1 MATKIITNQTE
12 WKPVKIEM
20 EFTSRQQ
27 LAMFVEMMGSA
38 YSIAEVIKENSD
50 IACDVTECM
59 ELFEMENAIDQM
71 IDVDTWKRLKLIA
84 NS

>member
-20 EFTSRQQ
+20 EFTTRQQ

-38 YSIAEVIKENSD
+38 HSIAEVIKENSD
-50 IACDVTECM
+50 ITCDVTECM
-59 ELFEMENAIDQM
+59 ELFEMEHAIDQM
-71 IDVDTWKRLKLIA
+71 INVNTWNQLKSIA